1 MFRNFINSIFRN
13 LRKRKVFTAIHILGL
28 SVAFASAIVLFLTAM
43 FELSYDDF
51 HTNRDR
57 IGLVYEESNPVS
69 GKEYGETKPIPFGP
83 TLKAELP
90 SVERMSR
97 FGNGGVV
104 LRHGNKQFAASTR
117 FVDPDFL
124 HMFTFPLA
132 YGTSDALD
140 GLDNII
146 ISEAMANN
154 LFGRTDVAGKT
165 VEAQINGQWQSKV
178 VTAVTKELPEN
189 SSLTFNTLIRFEHM
203 TSDYTAYLDNW
214 GDADHSV
221 FIQWADN
228 KLDPVA
234 FNTLARPFM
243 ATHYKG
249 DIANLK
255 RDGAK
260 PDENGEY
267 VALKV
272 LPMKDYHL
280 NRLGIGGGA
289 PPMLP
294 WMLLLIAGLILFI
307 AGCNFVNLSLAGSFT
322 RGREIGLRK
331 TLGGRP
337 WQLMTQFWSESLL
350 VCLVALGLGG
360 LLASILL
367 PQYNANMNYSLT
379 IGQLLYGRNL
389 LLFFIIFVILT
400 GIAGGYPA
408 WVMSRF
414 NTIQTLKGRF
424 QLNAGDGLRNTLTIV
439 QFTIAVVLIIGTL
452 VMGSQLHYL
461 QTRPLGFNR
470 TEVISIPVGDEIAG
484 ETALKRMRTELA
496 GLPQVESVSG
506 SDINIG
512 RGRDGGSSTSRVG
525 FEYENRTIRTH
536 WLRVDY
542 DYLTTLGLRLVA
554 GRDFSRDFAMDTNAV
569 VINEQMAAQLGGIDK
584 LIGQTIPLNGGS
596 HVIGVVKD
604 YHFKDLRQQ
613 IEPLTMTINPNGFA
627 IEYIFVKV
635 RPENLIASLAAVEAV
650 WKKVNPRA
658 IDAASYLDEN
668 TDNQYRRD
676 RRFANI
682 IVSGATLAIFISCMG
697 LFALALLA
705 INRRVKEIGVRKVL
719 GASVRGIVIL
729 LSRDFVKL
737 VGIAFA
743 IGAPVAW
750 WATSKW
756 LESFA
761 YRIDLNAGLMLLGGL
776 IVLLVALA
784 TVVTQSLRAAMA
796 NPVDSLRDE

>member
-1 MFRNFINSIFRN
+1 MFKNFIHITLRN
-13 LRKRKVFTAIHILGL
+13 LRKRMVFTAIHILGL
-28 SVAFASAIVLFLTAM
+28 TVAFASAIVLFLTAT

-51 HTNRDR
+51 HTNRAR
-57 IGLVYEESNPVS
+57 IGLVYDESNPTS

-90 SVERMSR
+90 AVERMSR

-104 LRHGNKQFAASTR
+104 LRHGDKQFAASTR

-124 HMFTFPLA
+124 HMFTFPLE
-132 YGTSDALD
+132 YGTPDALND
-140 GLDNII
+140 LDNIV

-154 LFGRTDVAGKT
+154 LFGRSDAVGQT

-178 VTAVTKELPEN
+178 VTAVTKRLPSN
-189 SSLTFNTLIRFEHM
+189 SSLTFNSLLRFEHM
-203 TSDYTAYLDNW
+203 MPDYTASLDNW
-214 GDADHSV
+214 GNANHSV
-221 FIQWADN
+221 FIQWTGG

-234 FNTLARPFM
+234 FNKQARPFM
-243 ATHYKG
+243 AIHYKEE
-249 DIANLK
+249 IANLK
-255 RDGAK
+255 RDGAI
-260 PDENGEY
+260 PDQNGEY
-267 VALKV
+267 LALNV
-272 LPMKDYHL
+272 LPMEDYHL
-280 NRLGIGGGA
+280 NRLGIGGGG
-289 PPMLP
+289 PTVLP
-294 WMLLLIAGLILFI
+294 GILLLIAGLILFI

-337 WQLMTQFWSESLL
+337 WQLMTQFWGESFL
-350 VCLVALGLGG
+350 VCLVALALGG
-360 LLASILL
+360 ILASILL
-367 PQYNANMNYSLT
+367 PQYNANMNYSLSA
-379 IGQLLYGRNL
+379 GQLFHGWNL
-389 LLFFIIFVILT
+389 LWLFVAFLVLT
-400 GIAGGYPA
+400 VIAGGYPA
-408 WVMSRF
+408 WAMSRF

-424 QLNAGDGLRNTLTIV
+424 QLNAGGGLRNTLTIV

-452 VMGSQLHYL
+452 VMGTQLHYL
-461 QTRPLGFNR
+461 HTRPLGFNK

-484 ETALKRMRTELA
+484 ETALKRMRIELA
-496 GLPQVESVSG
+496 GLPQVASVSG

-512 RGRDGGSSTSRVG
+512 RGRDGSTSTSRVG
-525 FEYENRTIRTH
+525 FEYENRIVRTH

-542 DYLTTLGLRLVA
+542 DYLNTLGLQLIA
-554 GRDFSRDFAMDTNAV
+554 GRDFSQDFATDTGAV
-569 VINEQMAAQLGGIDK
+569 VINEQMAAQLGGVDRI
-584 LIGQTIPLNGGS
+584 IGQTIPLNGGS
-596 HVIGVVKD
+596 QVIGVVKD

-613 IEPLTMTINPNGFA
+613 IEPLTMTINPTDFA

-635 RPENLIASLAAVEAV
+635 RPENLAASLAAVEAA
-650 WKKVNPRA
+650 WKRVNPRA
-658 IDAASYLDEN
+658 VDEASYLDEN

-682 IVSGATLAIFISCMG
+682 IVSGATLAILISCMG

-705 INRRVKEIGVRKVL
+705 INRRVKEIGVRKVM
-719 GASVRGIVIL
+719 GASVRGIVVL

-761 YRIDLNAGLMLLGGL
+761 YRIDVNAGLLFLGGL
-776 IVLLVALA
+776 IMLIVALA
-784 TVVTQSLRAAMA
+784 TVVTQSLRAALA
-796 NPVDSLRDE
+796 NPVNSLRDE

>member
-1 MFRNFINSIFRN
+1 MFRNFIHITSRN

-51 HTNRDR
+51 HANRDR

-69 GKEYGETKPIPFGP
+69 GKEYGETKPVPFGP
-83 TLKAELP
+83 ALKAELP
-90 SVERMSR
+90 SVERVSR

-104 LRHGNKQFAASTR
+104 LRHGDKQFAASTR

-132 YGTSDALD
+132 YGTPDALD
-140 GLDNII
+140 GLDNIV

-154 LFGRTDVAGKT
+154 LFGRTNVVGET
-165 VEAQINGQWQSKV
+165 VEAQINGQRQSKV
-178 VTAVTKELPEN
+178 VTAVTKKLPEN
-189 SSLTFNTLIRFEHM
+189 SSLTFNSLLRFEHM
-203 TSDYTAYLDNW
+203 MPDYTAYLDNW
-214 GDADHSV
+214 DHANHSV
-221 FIQWADN
+221 FIQWAGG

-234 FNTLARPFM
+234 FNRQAKAFM
-243 ATHYKG
+243 ATHYQG
-249 DIANLK
+249 EIANLQ

-267 VALKV
+267 LALNV
-272 LPMKDYHL
+272 LPMKDHHL
-280 NRLGIGGGA
+280 NRLGIGGGG

-337 WQLMTQFWSESLL
+337 WQLMAQLWGESLL

-360 LLASILL
+360 LLAWILL

-379 IGQLLYGRNL
+379 IGQLLRGWNL
-389 LLFFIIFVILT
+389 PLFFIIFLLLT
-400 GIAGGYPA
+400 VIAGGYPA

-424 QLNAGDGLRNTLTIV
+424 QLNAGGGLRNTLTIV

-461 QTRPLGFNR
+461 QTRPLGFNK

-496 GLPQVESVSG
+496 GLPQVARVSG

-512 RGRDGGSSTSRVG
+512 RGRDGSASTSRIG
-525 FEYENRTIRTH
+525 FEYENRTMRTH

-542 DYLTTLGLRLVA
+542 DYLNTLGLQLVA
-554 GRDFSRDFAMDTNAV
+554 GRDFSRDFTTDTNAV
-569 VINEQMAAQLGGIDK
+569 IINERMAAQLGGIDK
-584 LIGQTIPLNGGS
+584 VLGQTIPINGGS
-596 HVIGVVKD
+596 QVIGVVKD

-613 IEPLTMTINPNGFA
+613 IEPLTMTINPNDFP

-635 RPENLIASLAAVEAV
+635 RPENLVASLAAVEAV

-658 IDAASYLDEN
+658 VDEASYLDEN

-676 RRFANI
+676 RRFTNI
-682 IVSGATLAIFISCMG
+682 VISGATLAILISCMG
-697 LFALALLA
+697 LFALALLT

-719 GASVRGIVIL
+719 GASVRGIVVL

-743 IGAPVAW
+743 IGAPIAW
-750 WATSKW
+750 LAASKW

-761 YRIDLNAGLMLLGGL
+761 YRIDVNAGLMLLGGL
-776 IVLLVALA
+776 IVLSVALA
-784 TVVTQSLRAAMA
+784 TVVAQSLRAALA
-796 NPVDSLRDE
+796 NPVESLRDE

>member
-154 LFGRTDVAGKT
+154 LFSRTDVAGKT

-203 TSDYTAYLDNW
+203 TPDYTAYLDNW

-267 VALKV
+267 IALKV

-784 TVVTQSLRAAMA
+784 TVVTQSLRAAMT